1 VGKGDG
7 LWLGKRRRIKVE
19 KWEGLEVGGKGVG
32 LEVGKGLR
40 LGKRGSYRLGRINGI
55 GLEVRKRRRIK
66 GGKGCGGKGRVKHGK
81 GRRVRGWENGEGIRA
96 GIGLEVG
103 KGIGLEGESRRVNG

>member
-1 VGKGDG
+1 M
-7 LWLGKRRRIKVE
+7 W
-19 KWEGLEVGGKGVG
+19 
-32 LEVGKGLR
+32 
-40 LGKRGSYRLGRINGI
+40 
-55 GLEVRKRRRIK
+55 
-66 GGKGCGGKGRVKHGK
+66 GKGRVKHGK

>member
-1 VGKGDG
+1 MGKGDG

-19 KWEGLEVGGKGVG
+19 KWEGLEVGEKGVG

-66 GGKGCGGKGRVKHGK
+66 GGKGCGGKGGLSMEKV
-81 GRRVRGWENGEGIRA
+81 E
-96 GIGLEVG
+96 GLEVG
-103 KGIGLEGESRRVNG
+103 KMGKG